1 MPACLQLQL
10 VQNKFPDLQER
21 VAILFEVD
29 DVFREL
35 CEGYEAC
42 TLALSRQPP
51 SEDLCREYE
60 ALRLRL
66 ETELRRHLD
75 EVADPSRGRG

>member
-1 MPACLQLQL
+1 MPACLQL
-10 VQNKFPDLQER
+10 VQEQFPHLQER

-35 CEGYEAC
+35 CEDYEAC
-42 TLALSRQPP
+42 TAALSRQPP
-51 SEDLCREYE
+51 SEGLCREYE

-66 ETELRRHLD
+66 ETELLRHL
-75 EVADPSRGRG
+75 EESGDPWRRRG

>member
-1 MPACLQLQL
+1 MPACLQL
-10 VQNKFPDLQER
+10 VQGQFPQVQER

-35 CEGYEAC
+35 CEDYEAC
-42 TLALSRQPP
+42 TLALSRKP
-51 SEDLCREYE
+51 SSEGFLREYE

-66 ETELRRHLD
+66 ETELLRYLD
-75 EVADPSRGRG
+75 ESGDPSRGRR

>member
-1 MPACLQLQL
+1 MPACLQL
-10 VQNKFPDLQER
+10 VQAQFPHLQER
-21 VAILFEVD
+21 MAVLFEVD

-35 CEGYEAC
+35 CEDYEAC

-51 SEDLCREYE
+51 ADGLHREYE

-66 ETELRRHLD
+66 ETELLRHI
-75 EVADPSRGRG
+75 EEGGDPPRGRG